1 MAAIRLAPRWSSPV
15 ASSPSTFICRN
26 CRSRLVPSA
35 RQFQTSQP
43 QLASAQERGLLDE
56 SAPRSNPF
64 APGLGESEDG
74 QRTPRGRRRR
84 SGGDPG
90 YTPAKTMDGLDW
102 VGTKKWAEKIRD
114 PKDRFEGWSRAGPAQ
129 VRPDNVQYFLEKITS
144 DAFGGTEPA
153 FDEAS
158 RLKVQQSVAKVTGI
172 RLSDVQ
178 VQQIKSI
185 KDLKR
190 ALMTKQREQKFSE
203 TFARGR
209 DAELRG
215 LPNVTIS
222 DSRVTMMDKEN
233 QRGRWKVI
241 EQALRARG
249 LPVLKKDATRQ
260 KLLL

>member
-1 MAAIRLAPRWSSPV
+1 MAATRLAPRWSNPIT
-15 ASSPSTFICRN
+15 SSPSIFICRT
-26 CRSRLVPSA
+26 CRSRLPPSA

-43 QLASAQERGLLDE
+43 QLARAQERELLDD

-64 APGLGESEDG
+64 APGLGESDDG
-74 QRTPRGRRRR
+74 QRTQRGRRRR

-90 YTPAKTMDGLDW
+90 YTPAKTIDGLDW
-102 VGTKKWAEKIRD
+102 VGSKKWLEKMRD
-114 PKDRFEGWSRAGPAQ
+114 PKDRFEGWSRAEPAK
-129 VRPDNVQYFLEKITS
+129 VRPDNVEYILEKITS
-144 DAFGGTEPA
+144 DAFGGAEPA
-153 FDEAS
+153 FEEAS

-172 RLSDVQ
+172 RLPDIQ
-178 VQQIKSI
+178 AQRIKSI

-190 ALMTKQREQKFSE
+190 ALMTKPKEQKFSE

-209 DAELRG
+209 GAQLRK

-222 DSRVTMMDKEN
+222 ARRVTMVDKEN

-241 EQALRARG
+241 EQALLARG

-260 KLLL
+260 RRLL